1 MKITILSKPEAKTS
15 SKGTKYWTLKAMD
28 ENMEEKSGS
37 FFSKTEPQIDQQIE
51 VEEKY
56 NEQYANYSWFVK
68 EERKQGGGFVP
79 KPGLSIEQQIRVIAL
94 QEAVKTATGKQATS
108 KDITSVAVYFETYI
122 KEGKI

>member
-15 SKGTKYWTLKAMD
+15 GKGTKYWTLKVKD
-28 ENMEEKSGS
+28 ETGQEKSGS
-37 FFSKTEPQIDQQIE
+37 FFSKTEPQIDQEIE

-68 EERKQGGGFVP
+68 EERKQGGGFIP

-94 QEAVKTATGKQATS
+94 QEAVKRSPVTSSS
-108 KDITSVAVYFETYI
+108 KDVAAVAVYFETYI